1 STLRVPDIMR
11 QDVKMI
17 PRTTPL
23 SEIVKAFLTTRSL
36 YLYVGDEEGRLL
48 GVVDLHDI
56 KEQFPEREI
65 GTVVI
70 AEDLVT
76 EIPCVTPSESLTSVN
91 EKLWFRDL
99 GHLPVVDSLENKRF
113 LGIVTRRGPLGAVDP
128 GGLHRGPPL
137 APPPPLSGG
146 KRGGGRGH
154 FRLAGENPRGRGRTP
169 RRAPPRP

>member
-113 LGIVTRRGPLGAVDP
+113 LGIVTRRGLLGAIDRGVPQRSRPVARLRPLP
-128 GGLHRGPPL
+128 GGEGAAEAGYLQVP
-137 APPPPLSGG
+137 G
-146 KRGGGRGH
+146 KH
-154 FRLAGENPRGRGRTP
+154 
-169 RRAPPRP
+169 